1 MSAEATAPATGV
13 AAREALMRAY
23 LDAWNSHDPAAVAAF
38 FAPGAV
44 YEDTGA
50 GETAR
55 GREAIRA
62 HAASVMTAFP
72 DLRFEL
78 VRAAHG
84 DDFTA
89 GEWRSEMTHTG
100 AIAGLAPSGR
110 WWRLSPCR
118 DGFGGASGGGGSGEG
133 ETQEIGGRS
142 AGQPRSASSCAA
154 SESRAASSFGRPTI
168 CTASGRPSAVKPIGT
183 DIAGLPT

>member
-1 MSAEATAPATGV
+1 VSAEATAPPTGV

-23 LDAWNSHDPAAVAAF
+23 LDAWNSHDPTAVAAF

-110 WWRLSPCR
+110 RV
-118 DGFGGASGGGGSGEG
+118 
-133 ETQEIGGRS
+133 TS
-142 AGQPRSASSCAA
+142 AGVDVATLDAEGRISRLASYYDGAA
-154 SESRAASSFGRPTI
+154 ILRDLGVLPARHSRAERALVALVS
-168 CTASGRPSAVKPIGT
+168 
-183 DIAGLPT
+183 LPRRLRWR